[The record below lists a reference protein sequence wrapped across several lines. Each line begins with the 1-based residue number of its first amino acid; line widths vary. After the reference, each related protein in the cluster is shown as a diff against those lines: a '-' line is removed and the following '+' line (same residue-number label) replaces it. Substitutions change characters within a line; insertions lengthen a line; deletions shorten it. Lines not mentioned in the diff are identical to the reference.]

1 MADDLRFV
9 EFEEVPDV
17 SYDPRQHIT
26 CLPLK
31 DEPVTTEGNFSLLP
45 ETVDISREPDAS
57 VPDLIIAVFVV
68 QFDTRRGRSLAC
80 LRSVFGQMMLCFE

>member
-1 MADDLRFV
+1 MADDSRLV

-17 SYDPRQHIT
+17 SYDPRQHIP
-26 CLPLK
+26 CFPLK
-31 DEPVTTEGNFSLLP
+31 DESVTTGGNFSLLP
-45 ETVDISREPDAS
+45 ETGEIPKETDAS

-80 LRSVFGQMMLCFE
+80 LRSLCYVWITWT